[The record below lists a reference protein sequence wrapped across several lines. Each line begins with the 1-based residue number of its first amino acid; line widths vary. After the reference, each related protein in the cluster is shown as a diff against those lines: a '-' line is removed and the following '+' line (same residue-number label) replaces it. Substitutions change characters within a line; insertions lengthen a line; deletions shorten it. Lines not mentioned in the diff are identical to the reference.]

1 MRTFGGLMAIV
12 ETLNSVGV
20 SLFANPTAPPSQLS
34 MGKNLV
40 LAAVIIQLV
49 IIVIF
54 FVMAGI
60 FHFRCVK
67 AGFTRNNRAL
77 TTPLST
83 LYASMVLILVR
94 CIYRLVEKTAFRSVW
109 IRDLEELK
117 QLSPLLR
124 HEVFFYIFEASLILV
139 NSVIWNIW
147 HPGRFLPSSHRT
159 HLAEDG
165 TVVTT
170 ERKDANPGKRPL
182 LVRTGNILTFGLLD
196 LFRPKSKGLE
206 GSGTD

>member
-1 MRTFGGLMAIV
+1 MRTFGGPMAIV

-20 SLFANPTAPPSQLS
+20 SFFANPTAPPSQLS

-49 IIVIF
+49 IIIIF
-54 FVMAGI
+54 FVIAGI
-60 FHFRCVK
+60 FHFRCAK
-67 AGFTRNNRAL
+67 AGLTRDNKAL
-77 TTPLST
+77 TTTLAT
-83 LYASMVLILVR
+83 LYASMALIFGR
-94 CIYRLVEKTAFRSVW
+94 CIYRLVEKTTFKSVW

-124 HEVFFYIFEASLILV
+124 HEVFFYIFEASLMLV
-139 NSVIWNIW
+139 NSVMWNIW

-165 TVVTT
+165 TLVTT
-170 ERKDANPGKRPL
+170 EREDARLGNRSL
-182 LVRTGNILTFGLLD
+182 LMRTGNILTLGLLD